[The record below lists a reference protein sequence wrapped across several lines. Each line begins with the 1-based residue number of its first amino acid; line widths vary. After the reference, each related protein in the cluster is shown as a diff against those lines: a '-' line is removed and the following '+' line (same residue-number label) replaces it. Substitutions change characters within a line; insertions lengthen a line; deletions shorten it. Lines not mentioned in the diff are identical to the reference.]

1 MGIDD
6 PSLGDGGDAW
16 AGAEHFPAAVATAK
30 TFGAVGV
37 EGQMPAF
44 GVSVKVAAVDL
55 AILYCYNK
63 LSQSI
68 GWAFETKPLCHLA
81 QKGRML

>member
-1 MGIDD
+1 
-6 PSLGDGGDAW
+6 
-16 AGAEHFPAAVATAK
+16 
-30 TFGAVGV
+30 
-37 EGQMPAF
+37 MPAF